1 MQAKMLD
8 QMKGALGKKL
18 EEFDSKS
25 KTLATENHKFEQGKL
40 NMLQS
45 LQQSNQLKKFV
56 QSKLE
61 NARTKLE
68 ETQHEH
74 IALQREKEETEANL
88 AKI

>member
-1 MQAKMLD
+1 
-8 QMKGALGKKL
+8 
-18 EEFDSKS
+18 
-25 KTLATENHKFEQGKL
+25 
-40 NMLQS
+40 MLQS